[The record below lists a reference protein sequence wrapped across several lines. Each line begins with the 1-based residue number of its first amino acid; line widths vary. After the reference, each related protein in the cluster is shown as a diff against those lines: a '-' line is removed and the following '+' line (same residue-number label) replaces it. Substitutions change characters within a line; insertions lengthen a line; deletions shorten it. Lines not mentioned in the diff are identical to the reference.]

1 MRPLFH
7 FNFIGG
13 VMYTN
18 RGNISLSMAV
28 WLASDDYD
36 LRFDPKVISVTDL
49 LQPIRSLILTRRLK
63 EKQVKSS
70 VDIAELIP
78 SRLGSAVHTAV
89 EVAWLDNREKAMKLL
104 GIPQNQI
111 DRIRL
116 NADNQDDPNAIYIYI
131 ERRNSIEMEGF
142 TVSGRFDIVDQ
153 GMLEDVKT
161 TKTYSWIKGTNNER
175 YRYQGSMY
183 RLINPDIITN
193 DFMNVQYMFT
203 DWSPYQAQANK
214 DYPQKRVMAKRL
226 KLLSLKDTEFFMR
239 TKLQEIKKHQ
249 VLKQEELPNC
259 TPEELWQDPPKWAY
273 YKDKTKTV
281 RATKLFDSAAEA
293 TSRNAADGAKGK
305 IVKRDAEPTFC
316 KYCDARPICTQAEY
330 YIAEGLLQL

>member
-1 MRPLFH
+1 
-7 FNFIGG
+7 
-13 VMYTN
+13 MYTN

-36 LRFDPKVISVTDL
+36 LKYDPKVISVTDL

-63 EKQVKSS
+63 EKQVKGS

-89 EVAWLDNREKAMKLL
+89 EVAWLDNREKSMKKL
-104 GIPQNQI
+104 GIPQTQI
-111 DRIRL
+111 DRVRL
-116 NADNQDDPNAIYIYI
+116 NADNENDSTGIYIYI
-131 ERRNSIEMEGF
+131 EQRSSIEIEGF
-142 TVSGRFDIVDQ
+142 TLSGKFDVVDQ
-153 GMLEDVKT
+153 GQLEDVKT

-183 RLINPDIITN
+183 RFLNQRIITN
-193 DFMNVQYMFT
+193 DYMNVQYLFT
-203 DWSPYQAQANK
+203 DWSPYQAQANN

-226 KLLSLKDTEFFMR
+226 KLLSLKDTEFFIR
-239 TKLQEIKKHQ
+239 AKLTEIKKFQ
-249 VLKQEELPNC
+249 QLRQEELPIC
-259 TPEELWQDPPKWAY
+259 TPTELWQDPAKWAY
-273 YKDKTKTV
+273 YKNAANTT

-293 TSRNAADGAKGK
+293 TARNTADRHKGK

-316 KYCDARPICTQAEY
+316 KYCDARPICTQAEHFV
-330 YIAEGLLQL
+330 AEGLLKL